1 MLELLEAKSTTA
13 VDLESLEC
21 TSAVVRLRNT
31 FLFFLKNT
39 LINTFLRNALLRN
52 TLLRNILV
60 RNTLFRSILLRNTL
74 LKKCTLE
81 K

>member
-31 FLFFLKNT
+31 FLFFLKKY
-39 LINTFLRNALLRN
+39 IYKYIFE
-52 TLLRNILV
+52 
-60 RNTLFRSILLRNTL
+60 
-74 LKKCTLE
+74 KCTFE
-81 K
+81 KYTFEKYSCEKYTFQKYSFEKYTFEEMHS